1 MQQVLSSISSNLL
14 TQPAYIIGLLVFIG
28 MIALKKPLYEAVAS
42 MVKAV
47 VGYFILSIGSGG
59 FTSTFRPIVN
69 ALASKFNITAA
80 LIDTYTQQAQMNDP
94 VQGFFV
100 GEHANAMGF
109 IMVAFVISIVVNFIL
124 VALGKYT
131 KIRTLFTTGHII
143 QSYSLLWFWM
153 IVILRPESYNMTTAI
168 ILGIFCGV
176 WASVGSNLT
185 VEATQKL
192 TDNANFAVGH
202 QEMLGILLTSK
213 LAPKLGKEEDNFEN
227 LNKPG
232 WLSIFSDNIVS
243 TSLLMLIFMG
253 IVMLIIGPETMAQF
267 DTSYKVTTWYSLY
280 IFKTC
285 LHFAV
290 YMNILLSGVR
300 LFVGELTKAFHGFS
314 DKLLKGSM
322 PAVDCAV
329 TYSFV
334 PANVPVL
341 GFALGFI
348 GELIGIAGLII
359 FKAPILLLPAFI
371 PLFFD
376 NATLACFANR
386 FGGRKA
392 AVIIPLLNGLF
403 QVIASE
409 LMLLF
414 FLNNGFNLQA
424 WGAFFDNNTLLPALL
439 VGVKALGPVVWM
451 VILSVVLLGVTQLYY
466 RAHKEHYWDHA
477 EEDNQ

>member
-153 IVILRPESYNMTTAI
+153 IVILRPESYNMTTAV

-227 LNKPG
+227 LNMPG

-403 QVIASE
+403 QVVASE

>member
-1 MQQVLSSISSNLL
+1 MKGVSYMQQFLSSISSNLL
-14 TQPAYIIGLLVFIG
+14 TQPAYIIGILVLVG
-28 MIALKKPLYEAVAS
+28 MLALKKPVYEAVAS
-42 MVKAV
+42 MIKAV

-94 VQGFFV
+94 VNGFFV
-100 GEHANAMGF
+100 GEHADAMGY
-109 IMVAFVISIVVNFIL
+109 IMIAFVISIVVNFIL
-124 VALGKYT
+124 VGFGKYT

-153 IVILRPESYNMTTAI
+153 IVILRPESYNLVTAI
-168 ILGIFCGV
+168 VLGVFCGV
-176 WASVGSNLT
+176 WASVGSNFT

-192 TDNANFAVGH
+192 TGGANFAVGH

-227 LNKPG
+227 LQMPG

-253 IVMLIIGPETMAQF
+253 IVMLIIGPETMAEF
-267 DTSYKVTTWYSLY
+267 DSSYKVSTWYALY

-290 YMNILLSGVR
+290 YMNVLLSGVR
-300 LFVGELTKAFHGFS
+300 MFVGELTKAFRGFS
-314 DKLLKGSM
+314 DKLLPGSM

-348 GELIGIAGLII
+348 GELIGIGLLLV

-386 FGGRKA
+386 YGGRRA
-392 AVIIPLLNGLF
+392 AVILPLLNGLF
-403 QVIASE
+403 QVAASE

-414 FLNNGFNLQA
+414 FQGNGFNLSA

-451 VILSVVLLGVTQLYY
+451 IILSVVLLVCAQLYY
-466 RAHKEHYWDHA
+466 RDHV
-477 EEDNQ
+477 EEDQ

>member
-1 MQQVLSSISSNLL
+1 MQQFLSSISSNLL
-14 TQPAYIIGLLVFIG
+14 TQPAYIIGILVLVG
-28 MIALKKPLYEAVAS
+28 MLALKKPVYEAVAS
-42 MVKAV
+42 MIKAV

-94 VQGFFV
+94 VNGFFV
-100 GEHANAMGF
+100 GEHAGAMSY
-109 IMVAFVISIVVNFIL
+109 IMIAFVIAIAVNFLL

-143 QSYSLLWFWM
+143 QSYPLLWFWM
-153 IVILRPESYNMTTAI
+153 IVILRPESYNLLTAVV
-168 ILGIFCGV
+168 LGIFCGV

-192 TDNANFAVGH
+192 TDGANFAVGH

-227 LNKPG
+227 LQMPG

-243 TSLLMLIFMG
+243 TSILMLIFMG
-253 IVMLIIGPETMAQF
+253 IIMLIIGPETMAEF
-267 DTSYKVTTWYSLY
+267 DSSYKVSTWYSLY

-290 YMNILLSGVR
+290 YMNVLLSGVR
-300 LFVGELTKAFHGFS
+300 LFVGELTKAFRGFS

-348 GELIGIAGLII
+348 GELIGIGLLLV

-386 FGGRKA
+386 YGGRKA
-392 AVIIPLLNGLF
+392 AIILPLINGLF
-403 QVIASE
+403 QVAVSE
-409 LMLLF
+409 AMLLF
-414 FLNNGFNLQA
+414 FQSNGFALQA
-424 WGAFFDNNTLLPALL
+424 WGAFFDNNSLLPALL
-439 VGVKALGPVVWM
+439 LGAKAIGPIPWM
-451 VILSVVLLGVTQLYY
+451 LILSVVLLACTQLYY
-466 RAHKEHYWDHA
+466 KKNQEHYWDHVD
-477 EEDNQ
+477 EEE

>member
-1 MQQVLSSISSNLL
+1 MQQILSSISSNLL

-28 MIALKKPLYEAVAS
+28 MIALKKPFYEAVAS
-42 MVKAV
+42 MIKAV

-94 VQGFFV
+94 AEGFFV
-100 GEHANAMGF
+100 GHPDAMGY
-109 IMVAFVISIVVNFIL
+109 IMTAFVIAIAVNFIL

-143 QSYSLLWFWM
+143 QSYPLLWFWF
-153 IVILRPESYNMTTAI
+153 IIILRPASYNMVTAV

-176 WASVGSNLT
+176 WASVGSNFT

-192 TDNANFAVGH
+192 TGGANFAVGH
-202 QEMLGILLTSK
+202 QEMLGILVTSK

-227 LNKPG
+227 LNMPG
-232 WLSIFSDNIVS
+232 WLSIFNDNIVS
-243 TSLLMLIFMG
+243 TSILMLIFMG
-253 IVMLIIGPETMAQF
+253 IIMLVIGPETMSQF
-267 DTSYKVTTWYSLY
+267 DTSYKTSTWYALY

-285 LHFAV
+285 LYFAV
-290 YMNILLSGVR
+290 YMNILLTGVR
-300 LFVGELTKAFHGFS
+300 LFVGELTKAFRGFS

-329 TYSFV
+329 TYNFV

-341 GFALGFI
+341 GFAMGFI
-348 GELIGIAGLII
+348 GELVGIGCLLI

-386 FGGRKA
+386 YGGRKA
-392 AVIIPLLNGLF
+392 AVLIPFINGLF
-403 QVIASE
+403 QVAVSE

-414 FLNNGFNLQA
+414 FMNNGFTLSA

-439 VGVKALGPVVWM
+439 LGVKAIGPVPWM
-451 VILSVVLLGVTQLYY
+451 IILSVILLAFTQLYY
-466 RAHKEHYWDHA
+466 RSNKEHYWDHVD
-477 EEDNQ
+477 EENL

>member
-1 MQQVLSSISSNLL
+1 MQQILSSISSNLL
-14 TQPAYIIGLLVFIG
+14 TQPAYIIGLLVFVG
-28 MIALKKPLYEAVAS
+28 MLALKKPVYEAVAS

-94 VQGFFV
+94 AEGFFAHYP
-100 GEHANAMGF
+100 EAMGY
-109 IMVAFVISIVVNFIL
+109 IMVAFVIAIAVNFVL
-124 VALGKYT
+124 VALGKHT

-143 QSYSLLWFWM
+143 QSYPLLWFWF
-153 IVILRPESYNMTTAI
+153 IVILRPESYNMATAVV
-168 ILGIFCGV
+168 LGIFCGV

-192 TDNANFAVGH
+192 TGGANFAVGH
-202 QEMLGILLTSK
+202 QEMLGIWLTSK
-213 LAPKLGKEEDNFEN
+213 IAPKLGKEEDNFEN
-227 LNKPG
+227 LQMPG

-243 TSLLMLIFMG
+243 TSILMLIFMG
-253 IVMLIIGPETMAQF
+253 IVMLIIGPETMSQF
-267 DTSYKVTTWYSLY
+267 DASYKVSTWYSLY

-300 LFVGELTKAFHGFS
+300 LFVGELTKAFRGFS

-348 GELIGIAGLII
+348 GELIGIGILLLV
-359 FKAPILLLPAFI
+359 KAPILLLPAFI

-386 FGGRKA
+386 YGGRKA
-392 AVIIPLLNGLF
+392 AIILPLLNGLF
-403 QVIASE
+403 QVAISE

-414 FLNNGFNLQA
+414 FQSNGFALSA
-424 WGAFFDNNTLLPALL
+424 WGAFFDNNSLLPALL
-439 VGVKALGPVVWM
+439 LGVKALGPIPWM
-451 VILSVVLLGVTQLYY
+451 LILSVVLLAVTQLYY
-466 RAHKEHYWDHA
+466 RRNKEHYWDHVE
-477 EEDNQ
+477 EED

>member
-1 MQQVLSSISSNLL
+1 MQQIFSSLSSNLL

-28 MIALKKPLYEAVAS
+28 MVALKKPLYEALSS
-42 MVKAV
+42 MIKAV

-80 LIDTYTQQAQMNDP
+80 LIDTYTQQAQTNDP
-94 VQGFFV
+94 VNGFFV
-100 GEHANAMGF
+100 GEHADAMGY
-109 IMVAFVISIVVNFIL
+109 IMIAFVISIVVNFIL
-124 VALGKYT
+124 VGLGKYT

-153 IVILRPESYNMTTAI
+153 IVILRPESYNMVTAVV
-168 ILGIFCGV
+168 LGIFCGV
-176 WASVGSNLT
+176 WASVGSNFT

-192 TDNANFAVGH
+192 TGGANFAVGH

-227 LNKPG
+227 LQMPG

-243 TSLLMLIFMG
+243 TSILMLVFMG
-253 IVMLIIGPETMAQF
+253 IVMMIIGPETMAEF
-267 DTSYKVTTWYSLY
+267 DASYKLNTWYILY

-300 LFVGELTKAFHGFS
+300 MFVGELTKAFRGFS
-314 DKLLKGSM
+314 DKLLPGSM

-348 GELIGIAGLII
+348 GELIGIGLLLI

-386 FGGRKA
+386 YGGRRA
-392 AVIIPLLNGLF
+392 AVILPLLNGLF
-403 QVIASE
+403 QVAASE

-414 FLNNGFNLQA
+414 FQSNGFTLSA
-424 WGAFFDNNTLLPALL
+424 WGAFFDNNSLLPALL

-451 VILSVVLLGVTQLYY
+451 LILSVILLVCAQLYY
-466 RAHKEHYWDHA
+466 RANKEHYWDHV
-477 EEDNQ
+477 EEDK

>member
-1 MQQVLSSISSNLL
+1 MQQILSSISANLL
-14 TQPAYIIGLLVFIG
+14 TQPAYIIGILVFVG
-28 MIALKKPLYEAVAS
+28 MVALRKPLYEAVAS
-42 MVKAV
+42 MIKAV

-94 VQGFFV
+94 VSGFFV
-100 GEHANAMGF
+100 DYPDAMGY
-109 IMVAFVISIVVNFIL
+109 IMVSFVISIAVNFLL

-143 QSYSLLWFWM
+143 QSYSLLWFWF
-153 IVILRPESYNMTTAI
+153 IIILRPETYNMLTAVV
-168 ILGIFCGV
+168 LGIFCGV
-176 WASVGSNLT
+176 WASVGSNFT

-192 TDNANFAVGH
+192 TGGANFAVGH

-227 LNKPG
+227 LQMPG

-267 DTSYKVTTWYSLY
+267 DSSYNVNTWYALY

-300 LFVGELTKAFHGFS
+300 LFVGELTKAFRGFS
-314 DKLLKGSM
+314 DKLLPGSM

-348 GELIGIAGLII
+348 GQLIGIGILLAI
-359 FKAPILLLPAFI
+359 KAPILLLPAFI

-386 FGGRKA
+386 YGGRRA
-392 AVIIPLLNGLF
+392 AIILPLINGLF
-403 QVIASE
+403 QVAASE

-414 FLNNGFNLQA
+414 FQANGFELSA
-424 WGAFFDNNTLLPALL
+424 WGAFFDNNTLLPALVL
-439 VGVKALGPVVWM
+439 GVKALGPVVWM
-451 VILSVVLLGVTQLYY
+451 IILSVVLLACAQLHYKVN
-466 RAHKEHYWDHA
+466 KEHYWDHV
-477 EEDNQ
+477 EETNK

>member
-1 MQQVLSSISSNLL
+1 MQQFLSSISSNLL
-14 TQPAYIIGLLVFIG
+14 TQPAYIIGLLVLIG
-28 MIALKKPLYEAVAS
+28 MLALKKPVYEAVAS
-42 MVKAV
+42 MIKAV

-109 IMVAFVISIVVNFIL
+109 IMIAFVIAIAVNFLL

-143 QSYSLLWFWM
+143 QSYPLLWFWM
-153 IVILRPESYNMTTAI
+153 IVILRPESYNMLTAVV
-168 ILGIFCGV
+168 LGIFCGV

-192 TDNANFAVGH
+192 TGGANFAVGH
-202 QEMLGILLTSK
+202 QEMLGIWLTSK
-213 LAPKLGKEEDNFEN
+213 IAPKLGKEEDNFES
-227 LNKPG
+227 LNMPG

-253 IVMLIIGPETMAQF
+253 IIMLIIGPETMSQF
-267 DTSYKVTTWYSLY
+267 DSSYKVTSWYSLY

-300 LFVGELTKAFHGFS
+300 LFVGELTKAFRGFS

-348 GELIGIAGLII
+348 GELVGIGLLLV

-392 AVIIPLLNGLF
+392 AVILPLINGLF
-403 QVIASE
+403 QVAISE

-414 FLNNGFNLQA
+414 FQSNGFALSA
-424 WGAFFDNNTLLPALL
+424 WGAFFDNNSLLPALL
-439 VGVKALGPVVWM
+439 LGAKALGPVVWM
-451 VILSVVLLGVTQLYY
+451 VILSVVLLAVTQLYY
-466 RAHKEHYWDHA
+466 RANKEHYWDHV
-477 EEDNQ
+477 EEDN

>member
-1 MQQVLSSISSNLL
+1 MQSFLSSISSNLL
-14 TQPAYIIGLLVFIG
+14 TQPAYIIGLLVFVG
-28 MIALKKPLYEAVAS
+28 MVALKRPVYEAVAS

-94 VQGFFV
+94 VEGFF
-100 GEHANAMGF
+100 ASYPDAMGY
-109 IMVAFVISIVVNFIL
+109 IMIAFVISIIVNFIL
-124 VALGKYT
+124 VGFGKYT

-153 IVILRPESYNMTTAI
+153 IIILRPESYNMLTAVV
-168 ILGIFCGV
+168 LGIFCGV
-176 WASVGSNLT
+176 WASVGSNFT

-192 TDNANFAVGH
+192 TGGANFAVGH

-227 LNKPG
+227 LKMPG

-243 TSLLMLIFMG
+243 TSLLMLLFMG
-253 IVMLIIGPETMAQF
+253 IVMLIIGPETMSQF
-267 DTSYKVTTWYSLY
+267 DGSYNTKTWYALY

-300 LFVGELTKAFHGFS
+300 LFVGELTKAFRGFS

-348 GELIGIAGLII
+348 GELVGIGLLLV

-386 FGGRKA
+386 YGGRRA
-392 AVIIPLLNGLF
+392 AVILPLLNGLF
-403 QVIASE
+403 QVAVSE

-414 FLNNGFNLQA
+414 FQNNGFNLQA
-424 WGAFFDNNTLLPALL
+424 WGAFFDNNSLLPALL
-439 VGVKALGPVVWM
+439 LGVKAIGPVPWM
-451 VILSVVLLGVTQLYY
+451 LILSVVLLGAAQLYY
-466 RAHKEHYWDHA
+466 KKNQEHYWDHVD
-477 EEDNQ
+477 ELED

>member
-1 MQQVLSSISSNLL
+1 MQQILSSISSNLL
-14 TQPAYIIGLLVFIG
+14 TQPAYIIGILVLVG
-28 MIALKKPLYEAVAS
+28 MLALKKPLYEAVAS
-42 MVKAV
+42 MIKAV

-80 LIDTYTQQAQMNDP
+80 LIDTYTQQTQMNDP
-94 VQGFFV
+94 VNGFFV
-100 GEHANAMGF
+100 GEHADAMGY
-109 IMVAFVISIVVNFIL
+109 IMIAFVISIIVNFIL
-124 VALGKYT
+124 VGFGKYT

-153 IVILRPESYNMTTAI
+153 IVILRPESYNLVTAI
-168 ILGIFCGV
+168 VLGIFCGV
-176 WASVGSNLT
+176 WASVGSNFT

-192 TDNANFAVGH
+192 TGGANFAVGH

-227 LNKPG
+227 LNMPG

-243 TSLLMLIFMG
+243 TSLLMIVFMG
-253 IVMLIIGPETMAQF
+253 IVMLIIGPETMAEF
-267 DTSYKVTTWYSLY
+267 DSSYKVSTWYSLY

-300 LFVGELTKAFHGFS
+300 MFVGELTKAFRGFS
-314 DKLLKGSM
+314 DKLLPGSM

-348 GELIGIAGLII
+348 GELIGIGLLLI

-386 FGGRKA
+386 YGGRKA
-392 AVIIPLLNGLF
+392 AIILPLINGLF
-403 QVIASE
+403 QVAASE

-414 FLNNGFNLQA
+414 FQGSGFNLSA

-439 VGVKALGPVVWM
+439 LGVKALGPVVWM
-451 VILSVVLLGVTQLYY
+451 IILSVVLLVLAQLYY
-466 RAHKEHYWDHA
+466 GRNKEHYWDHV
-477 EEDNQ
+477 EEDK

>member
-1 MQQVLSSISSNLL
+1 MQQILSSISSNLL
-14 TQPAYIIGLLVFIG
+14 TQPAYIIGLLVLVG
-28 MIALKKPLYEAVAS
+28 MLALKKPLYEAVAS
-42 MVKAV
+42 MIKAV

-94 VQGFFV
+94 VNGFFV

-109 IMVAFVISIVVNFIL
+109 IMIAFVIAIAVNFIL
-124 VALGKYT
+124 VALGKHT

-143 QSYSLLWFWM
+143 QSYPLLWFWM
-153 IVILRPESYNMTTAI
+153 IIILRPESYNMATAI
-168 ILGIFCGV
+168 VLGIFCGV

-192 TDNANFAVGH
+192 TGGANFAVGH
-202 QEMLGILLTSK
+202 QEMLGIWLTSK
-213 LAPKLGKEEDNFEN
+213 IAPKLGNEEENFEN
-227 LNKPG
+227 LNMPG

-243 TSLLMLIFMG
+243 TSILMLIFMG
-253 IVMLIIGPETMAQF
+253 IVMMIIGPETMAEF

-300 LFVGELTKAFHGFS
+300 LFVGELTKAFRGFS

-348 GELIGIAGLII
+348 GELIGIALLLV

-386 FGGRKA
+386 YGGRRA
-392 AVIIPLLNGLF
+392 AIILPLINGLF
-403 QVIASE
+403 QVAISE

-414 FLNNGFNLQA
+414 FLNNGFTLSA
-424 WGAFFDNNTLLPALL
+424 WGAFFDNNSLLPALL
-439 VGVKALGPVVWM
+439 LGVKALGPIPWM
-451 VILSVVLLGVTQLYY
+451 LILSVILLAVTQLYY
-466 RAHKEHYWDHA
+466 KKNQEHYWDHV
-477 EEDNQ
+477 EEE

>member
-1 MQQVLSSISSNLL
+1 M
-14 TQPAYIIGLLVFIG
+14 II
-28 MIALKKPLYEAVAS
+28 
-42 MVKAV
+42 
-47 VGYFILSIGSGG
+47 
-59 FTSTFRPIVN
+59 
-69 ALASKFNITAA
+69 
-80 LIDTYTQQAQMNDP
+80 
-94 VQGFFV
+94 
-100 GEHANAMGF
+100 
-109 IMVAFVISIVVNFIL
+109 
-124 VALGKYT
+124 
-131 KIRTLFTTGHII
+131 
-143 QSYSLLWFWM
+143 
-153 IVILRPESYNMTTAI
+153 ILRPESYNMLTAVV
-168 ILGIFCGV
+168 LGIFCGV
-176 WASVGSNLT
+176 WASVGSNFT

-192 TDNANFAVGH
+192 TGGANFAVGH

-227 LNKPG
+227 LKMPG

-243 TSLLMLIFMG
+243 TSLLMLLFMG
-253 IVMLIIGPETMAQF
+253 IVMLIIGPETMSQF
-267 DTSYKVTTWYSLY
+267 DASYNTKTWYALY

-300 LFVGELTKAFHGFS
+300 LFVGELTKAFRGFS

-348 GELIGIAGLII
+348 GELVGIGLLLV

-386 FGGRKA
+386 YGGRRA
-392 AVIIPLLNGLF
+392 AVILPLLNGLF
-403 QVIASE
+403 QVAVSE

-414 FLNNGFNLQA
+414 FQNNGFNLQA
-424 WGAFFDNNTLLPALL
+424 WGAFFDNNSLLPALL
-439 VGVKALGPVVWM
+439 LGVKAIGPVPWM
-451 VILSVVLLGVTQLYY
+451 LILSVALLGAAQLYY
-466 RAHKEHYWDHA
+466 KKNQEHYWDHVD
-477 EEDNQ
+477 ELED

>member
-1 MQQVLSSISSNLL
+1 M
-14 TQPAYIIGLLVFIG
+14 LVFVG
-28 MIALKKPLYEAVAS
+28 MVALKRPVYEAVAS

-94 VQGFFV
+94 VEGFF
-100 GEHANAMGF
+100 ASYPDAMGY
-109 IMVAFVISIVVNFIL
+109 IMIAFVISIVVNFVL
-124 VALGKYT
+124 VGFGKYT

-153 IVILRPESYNMTTAI
+153 IIILRPESYNMLTAVV
-168 ILGIFCGV
+168 LGIFCGV
-176 WASVGSNLT
+176 WASVGSNFT

-192 TDNANFAVGH
+192 TGGANFAVGH

-227 LNKPG
+227 LKMPG

-243 TSLLMLIFMG
+243 TSLLMLLFMG
-253 IVMLIIGPETMAQF
+253 IVMLIIGPETMSQF
-267 DTSYKVTTWYSLY
+267 DASYNTKTWYALY

-300 LFVGELTKAFHGFS
+300 LFVGELVGIG
-314 DKLLKGSM
+314 LLL
-322 PAVDCAV
+322 V
-329 TYSFV
+329 
-334 PANVPVL
+334 
-341 GFALGFI
+341 
-348 GELIGIAGLII
+348 

-386 FGGRKA
+386 YGGRRA
-392 AVIIPLLNGLF
+392 AVILPLLNGLF
-403 QVIASE
+403 QVAVSE

-414 FLNNGFNLQA
+414 FQNNGFNLQA
-424 WGAFFDNNTLLPALL
+424 WGAFFDNNSLLPALL
-439 VGVKALGPVVWM
+439 LGVKAIGPVPWM
-451 VILSVVLLGVTQLYY
+451 LILSVVLLGAAQLYY
-466 RAHKEHYWDHA
+466 KKNQEHYWDHVD
-477 EEDNQ
+477 ELED